1 MKEHMPPGRFS
12 FPIRVHLFVA
22 IISFVLLLGIVLGVF
37 HYQKIS
43 QLIIGEAQGMFD
55 RVAEN
60 VTVNFSSSYRPVK
73 SSVDLLAFSAL
84 LENENYQERQA
95 HLPMLVSVL
104 KKAPE
109 MTALEVGYANKE
121 YFIIRQLSS
130 DDLISQFSA
139 PTEAKYVVD
148 SIETDSG
155 AGLMYRYYYDDDL
168 HQIASKN
175 LYQTSY
181 DPTARPWFTA
191 AEEAKEVI
199 STQPYLFYFI
209 GEVGITIGKHNPVNG
224 SVVAADITLKQL
236 SETLN
241 TSKLT
246 PSTKLFIIND
256 SGYVIASS
264 DDDSLVMD
272 SSLEQARLKTISELN
287 DPILNDFWKLSPEQK
302 KLDDFTL
309 IGHEE
314 WLGASRKV
322 SLASEKSFTL
332 VILSPKAELLSEAL
346 KVRNQSVLITILII
360 LMSVPAAL
368 SIASRISNPL
378 KVLARQTSQVR
389 RFDFTQPVPIRSAI
403 VEIGQLGYSMQ
414 LMQDT
419 IHNFVEMIKSV
430 AGESDF
436 ERLLEK
442 ITKQTIEVSSASGA
456 AVYLMSE
463 DETQLVPACSM
474 NQASRMKLNLAP
486 LSLSIRTPITKALNS
501 EEPVYFTI
509 DGSGEALNKQL
520 LEEMQLDKVNLIV
533 FPLKNRQLEPTGVLC
548 LVFDASTE
556 SAAKESVEEEKIE
569 FIKAVTGFSALTIES
584 SKMVQAQKDLLEAFI
599 KLIAGAIDEKSPY
612 TGGHCQRVPV
622 LTKMLAQAACDSDSP
637 PFIDFNLQKEQWEEL
652 HIASWLHDC
661 GKVTTP
667 EYVVDKSTKLE
678 TIYDRI
684 HEIRMRFE
692 VIKKERELSFWKAIA
707 NGESKDILEPEL
719 RTELQADL
727 KQLDDDFAFVAE
739 CNVGGE
745 FMAPDKLERLAKI
758 AEHKWLRT
766 LDDRLG
772 LSWEELQRKSNTTPS
787 ELPVEERLLANRDD
801 HLVPRS
807 GSDKYGHTDNPWG
820 FKLDVP
826 EHKFNRGELY
836 NLSIEKG
843 TLSTEERFIINNHIV
858 QTIIMLEKLP
868 FPKHM
873 KSVPEIAGG
882 HHEKMNGEGY
892 PKRLHKDEMSL
903 TARMMAIADIFE
915 ALTASD
921 RPYKKSKTV
930 SESIKIMSFMRKDQH
945 IDSDL
950 FELFLKSGVYLDYAK
965 QFLLPEQ
972 LDKVDISQYL
982 TKA

>member
-1 MKEHMPPGRFS
+1 MKENTQFGRFS
-12 FPIRVHLFVA
+12 FPIRIHLFVA
-22 IISFVLLLGIVLGVF
+22 IISFVLLLGLVLGTF

-43 QLIIGEAQGMFD
+43 QLIIGEAQRMFD

-60 VTVNFSSSYRPVK
+60 VTVNFDSSYRPVK
-73 SSVDLLAFSAL
+73 SSVNLLAFSDL
-84 LENENYQERQA
+84 LTDKNYKERQG

-104 KKAPE
+104 EKIPE
-109 MTALEVGYANKE
+109 MTALAVGYVNKE
-121 YFIIRQLSS
+121 YFIIRRLNT

-139 PTEAKYVVD
+139 PAAAKYVVD
-148 SIETDSG
+148 NIEADSG
-155 AGLMYRYYYDDDL
+155 VRLMHRYYYDESL

-175 LYQTSY
+175 LSQTSY
-181 DPTARPWFTA
+181 DPTERPWFDE
-191 AEEAKEVI
+191 AEEATGVVSSK
-199 STQPYLFYFI
+199 PYLFYFM
-209 GEVGITIGKHNPVNG
+209 GEVGITVGKFNAENG

-241 TSKLT
+241 ISKLT

-256 SGYVIASS
+256 SGNVVASS
-264 DDDSLVMD
+264 DGDSLVMT
-272 SSLEQARLKTISELN
+272 SSLEQARLKTVAEL
-287 DPILNDFWKLSPEQK
+287 DDHALDAFWKLSLEQQ

-309 IGHEE
+309 IGDEE

-322 SLASEKSFTL
+322 SLGSEKLFTL
-332 VILSPKAELLSEAL
+332 VILSPKDELLSEAL

-360 LMSVPAAL
+360 LLSVPAAL
-368 SIASRISNPL
+368 SIASKISNPL

-430 AGESDF
+430 AGERDF

-442 ITKQTIEVSSASGA
+442 ITEQTIEVSSASGA
-456 AVYLMSE
+456 VVYLMSD
-463 DETQLVPACSM
+463 DEENLVPVCSM
-474 NQASRMKLNLAP
+474 KQASRMKLNLGP
-486 LSLSIRTPITKALNS
+486 VSISSKLPITTALNS
-501 EEPVYFTI
+501 HEPVYLTL
-509 DGSGEALNKQL
+509 DGSGEAISKQL
-520 LEEMQLDKVNLIV
+520 LKEMKLDQVNLII
-533 FPLKNRQLEPTGVLC
+533 FPLKNRQLEPIGVLC

-556 SAAKESVEEEKIE
+556 SADQANVEEEKIE
-569 FIKAVTGFSALTIES
+569 FIRAVTGFSALTIES
-584 SKMVQAQKDLLEAFI
+584 RKMAQAQKDLLEAFI

-622 LTKMLAQAACDSDSP
+622 LTKMLAQAACDSNSP
-637 PFIDFNLQKEQWEEL
+637 QFSDFNLQKEQWEEL

-692 VIKKERELSFWKAIA
+692 VIKKERELTFWKAIS

-719 RTELQADL
+719 RADL
-727 KQLDDDFAFVAE
+727 KQLDNDFAFVAE

-745 FMAPDKLERLAKI
+745 FMAPEKVDRLAKI
-758 AEHKWLRT
+758 ADHKWLRT

-772 LSWEELQRKSNTTPS
+772 LSWEELQRKSNSVPS
-787 ELPVEERLLANRDD
+787 DLPVEERLLANRDD
-801 HLVPRS
+801 HIIPRS
-807 GSDKYGHTDNPWG
+807 GSDKYGHSDNPWG

-843 TLSTEERFIINNHIV
+843 TLSAEERFIINNHIV

-873 KSVPEIAGG
+873 KSVPDIAGG
-882 HHEKMNGEGY
+882 HHEQMNGKGY
-892 PKRLHKDEMSL
+892 PKRLHQNDMPL

-921 RPYKKSKTV
+921 RPYKKAKTV
-930 SESIKIMSFMRKDQH
+930 SEAIKIMSFMRKDQH

-950 FELFLKSGVYLDYAK
+950 FELFLTKGVYLDYANE
-965 QFLLPEQ
+965 FLLPEQ
-972 LDKVDISQYL
+972 LDNVDISQYL
-982 TKA
+982 AKA

>member
-1 MKEHMPPGRFS
+1 MKDHTEFGRFS

-22 IISFVLLLGIVLGVF
+22 IISFVLLLGIVLGAF

-43 QLIIGEAQGMFD
+43 QLIIGEAHRMFD

-84 LENENYQERQA
+84 LTSENYQARQA

-104 KKAPE
+104 EKSPE

-121 YFIIRQLSS
+121 YFIIRKLNSDYLSA
-130 DDLISQFSA
+130 QFSA
-139 PTEAKYVVD
+139 PAEAKYVVD
-148 SIETDSG
+148 NIETDSG
-155 AGLMYRYYYDDDL
+155 AGLMYRYYYDANLDE
-168 HQIASKN
+168 ITSKN
-175 LYQTSY
+175 LNQTSY
-181 DPTARPWFTA
+181 DPTVRPWFKT
-191 AEEAKEVI
+191 AEETKGVV
-199 STQPYLFYFI
+199 STKPYLFYFI
-209 GEVGITIGKHNPVNG
+209 GEVGITVGKFNAENG

-236 SETLN
+236 SETLRK
-241 TSKLT
+241 SKLT

-256 SGYVIASS
+256 SGHVVASS
-264 DDDSLVMD
+264 GSGSLVMD
-272 SSLEQARLKTISELN
+272 SSLEQARLKTTSELN
-287 DPILNDFWKLSPEQK
+287 DPILSSFWNLRPEQK
-302 KLDDFTL
+302 KSDDFTL
-309 IGHEE
+309 MGHDE
-314 WLGASRKV
+314 WLGASRNI
-322 SLASEKSFTL
+322 SLASDTLLTL
-332 VILSPKAELLSEAL
+332 VILSPKSELLSEAL

-360 LMSVPAAL
+360 LLSVPAAL
-368 SIASRISNPL
+368 SIASKISNPL

-389 RFDFTQPVPIRSAI
+389 RFDFTQPVPIRSGI

-419 IHNFVEMIKSV
+419 IHNFVGMIKSV
-430 AGESDF
+430 AGERDF

-442 ITKQTIEVSSASGA
+442 ITEQTIEVSSAAGA

-463 DETQLVPACSM
+463 DETQLEPACSM
-474 NQASRMKLNLAP
+474 MHAGRMKLNLDP
-486 LSLSIRTPITKALNS
+486 LSISSNTPIAQALNS
-501 EEPVYFTI
+501 DEPVYFTI
-509 DGSGEALNKQL
+509 DGSGEALNKQI
-520 LEEMQLDKVNLIV
+520 LEEMKLDKVNLIV
-533 FPLKNRQLEPTGVLC
+533 FPLKNRQRESIGVLC
-548 LVFDASTE
+548 LVFDASEGGT
-556 SAAKESVEEEKIE
+556 AKEGVEEEKIE

-584 SKMVQAQKDLLEAFI
+584 RKMVQTQKDLLEAFI

-612 TGGHCQRVPV
+612 TGGHCQRVPE
-622 LTKMLAQAACDSDSP
+622 LTKMLAQAACDSNAPEFS
-637 PFIDFNLQKEQWEEL
+637 DFNLKKEEWEAL

-692 VIKKERELSFWKAIA
+692 VIKKERELTFWKAIA
-707 NGESKDILEPEL
+707 NGESKDILEP
-719 RTELQADL
+719 ELQADL

-739 CNVGGE
+739 CNAGGE

-772 LSWEELQRKSNTTPS
+772 LSWEELQRKSRINPS
-787 ELPVEERLLANRDD
+787 ELPVEELLLANRDD
-801 HLVPRS
+801 HLISRS
-807 GSDKYGHTDNPWG
+807 GFDKYGHDDNPWG

-843 TLSTEERFIINNHIV
+843 TLSKEERFIINNHIV

-873 KSVPEIAGG
+873 KSIPEIAGG
-882 HHEKMNGEGY
+882 HHEQMNGKGY
-892 PKRLHKDEMSL
+892 PKRLHQDEMSL

-921 RPYKKSKTV
+921 RPYKKAKTV
-930 SESIKIMSFMRKDQH
+930 SEAIKIMSFMRKDQH
-945 IDSDL
+945 IDGDL
-950 FELFLKSGVYLDYAK
+950 FELFLRSGVYRDYAE
-965 QFLLPEQ
+965 QYLQPEQ
-972 LDKVDISQYL
+972 NNTVDITQYVS
-982 TKA
+982 